1 MGIEKARLEQYAV
14 VEMMGHRKVI
24 GKITESDI
32 GASSLI
38 KVTVLNKSGEPE
50 RTEYIGVG
58 SIYCLTIVTEAV
70 AKEAVANYT
79 PEPTWAYALN
89 RPQLTGIP
97 QGSYIDADD
106 EDDDDDYKPNF

>member
-1 MGIEKARLEQYAV
+1 MGVEKAKLEQYAI

-32 GASSLI
+32 GTGSLL
-38 KVTVLNKSGEPE
+38 KVTVLGKDGEPE

-58 SIYCLTIVTEAV
+58 SIYCLTIVTEEV
-70 AKEAVANYT
+70 AKSASSHYS

-97 QGSYIDADD
+97 QGGYVDAD
-106 EDDDDDYKPNF
+106 ESDDDQF

>member
-1 MGIEKARLEQYAV
+1 MGVEKEKLEQYAI

-32 GASSLI
+32 GTGSLL
-38 KVTVLNKSGEPE
+38 KVTVLGKDGSPE

-58 SIYCLTIVTEAV
+58 SIYCLTIVTEEV
-70 AKEAVANYT
+70 AKNAAERYS

-106 EDDDDDYKPNF
+106 DEDYE